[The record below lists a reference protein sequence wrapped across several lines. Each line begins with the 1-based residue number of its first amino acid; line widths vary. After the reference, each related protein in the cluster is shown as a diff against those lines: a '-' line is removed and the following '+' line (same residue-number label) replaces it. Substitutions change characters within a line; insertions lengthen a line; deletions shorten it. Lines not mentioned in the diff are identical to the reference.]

1 MVKTVQNLLKYNI
14 LKAGKNSFTYPGI
27 WLMLNMNNIFISFVL
42 SFALLGVAEANHIS
56 GKIEVEGGK
65 SLKNLIVYL
74 ETEGLSTP
82 KLEPMVHKVL
92 QKGRR
97 YNPDLIVVSPGDK
110 IQFLN
115 DEDREIDHNIY
126 SLSKFKNFDLGLGE
140 RGSVLEVT
148 IDKVGSGNFYC
159 SVHRSM
165 EGRVVSINTRYFAIL
180 EKPGNFILPNIPPG
194 NWVVKVIVFHKRY
207 KSIPITISL
216 DDSAHEEIELK
227 VVKK

>member
-1 MVKTVQNLLKYNI
+1 MFKKRWI
-14 LKAGKNSFTYPGI
+14 L
-27 WLMLNMNNIFISFVL
+27 ISIVL
-42 SFALLGVAEANHIS
+42 SLALFGVAEATHVS
-56 GKIEVEGGK
+56 GKIEVDGGK
-65 SLKNLIVYL
+65 NLKNLIVYL
-74 ETEGLSTP
+74 EPMNPSQV
-82 KLEPMVHKVL
+82 KLEPMIHKVM

-140 RGSVLEVT
+140 RGSVLEVS
-148 IDKVGSGNFYC
+148 IDNVGSGNFYC
-159 SVHRSM
+159 SVHRLM
-165 EGRVVSINTRYFAIL
+165 EGRMVSINTRYFAIL
-180 EKPGNFILPNIPPG
+180 EKPGNFILPNVPAG

-207 KSIPITISL
+207 KSIPLTISL
-216 DDSAHEEIELK
+216 GDSSHEEVELK

>member
-1 MVKTVQNLLKYNI
+1 MFN
-14 LKAGKNSFTYPGI
+14 KNHIIISAVFSFSLFGI
-27 WLMLNMNNIFISFVL
+27 S
-42 SFALLGVAEANHIS
+42 EANHIS

-74 ETEGLSTP
+74 EPTEPSQV
-82 KLEPMVHKVL
+82 KLGQMVHKVM

-126 SLSKFKNFDLGLGE
+126 SLSRFKNFDLGLGE
-140 RGSVLEVT
+140 RGSVLEVN
-148 IDKVGSGNFYC
+148 IDNIGSGNFYC
-159 SVHRSM
+159 SVHRFM
-165 EGRVVSINTRYFAIL
+165 EGRMVSISTRYFAIL
-180 EKPGNFILPNIPPG
+180 ENPGNFILPNVPAG
-194 NWVVKVIVFHKRY
+194 NWIVKVIVFHKRY
-207 KSIPITISL
+207 KSVPTTISL
-216 DDSAHEEIELK
+216 DDSSHGEIELQ